1 MSTRKFEPL
10 TITDNFIQLGVP
22 EFPMYLSKGNSYMLI
37 EGGTGA
43 TVDIVVQQL
52 KDLNVEPEQIGS
64 IVLTHSHPDH
74 IGGFPR
80 LRKLWPD
87 VKIVSGA
94 IAKDTLN
101 NPELLKQFLFV
112 DKAIAKIMVQK
123 GEIESVPKP
132 LESYDFSV
140 DEVIGE
146 GDTVDL
152 GAGISWTV
160 YAIPGHAPCQLALYE
175 QKEQTLVIGD
185 ATGFYSPQKGVWWP
199 NYFVSLEKYCKSIQR
214 LMPITAKRIAL
225 SHNGVLENDP
235 DYLRRALKATQ
246 TWHLEMIERTQKG
259 EKPEDIAEDKAQWVD
274 SFAGIMPIQIQK
286 DMCVLMIKRSLKDAD
301 KPGLFD

>member
-52 KDLNVEPEQIGS
+52 KDLKVDPEQIGS

-80 LRKLWPD
+80 LRKLWPE
-87 VKIVSGA
+87 V
-94 IAKDTLN
+94 
-101 NPELLKQFLFV
+101 
-112 DKAIAKIMVQK
+112 KIMVKK
-123 GEIESVPKP
+123 GEIESVPEP

-140 DEVIGE
+140 DEVIGD
-146 GDTVDL
+146 GDTIDL
-152 GAGISWTV
+152 GGGISWTV
-160 YAIPGHAPCQLALYE
+160 YSIPGHAPCQIALYE
-175 QKEQTLVIGD
+175 PKERTLVIGD
-185 ATGFYSPQKGVWWP
+185 ATGFYSPQRGVWWP
-199 NYFVSLEKYCKSIQR
+199 NYFVSLEKYCKSIQK
-214 LMPITAKRIAL
+214 LMTIAANRYAL
-225 SHNGVLENDP
+225 SHNGVVENDP
-235 DYLRRALKATQ
+235 DYLRKALKAAQ
-246 TWHLEMIERTQKG
+246 AWHLEMIERTQKG
-259 EKPEDIAEDKAQWVD
+259 EKPEEIAEVKSQWVD
-274 SFAGIMPIQIQK
+274 TFAGIMPIQIQK